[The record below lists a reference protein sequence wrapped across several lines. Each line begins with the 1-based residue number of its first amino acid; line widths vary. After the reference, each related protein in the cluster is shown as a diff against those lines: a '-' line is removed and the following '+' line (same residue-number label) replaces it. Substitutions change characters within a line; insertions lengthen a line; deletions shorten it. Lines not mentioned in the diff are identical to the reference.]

1 MSSVRTIYLADE
13 LNEKLKTEKNISAL
27 VSNLLREHYKNSKT
41 ENLTLEQVR
50 KRKTEIEN
58 GAGQIVVKELEALNE
73 IEQELLKTE
82 EEKKAEEEKKK
93 LRGIE
98 TFKDNI
104 RVFCD
109 VEESEVQS
117 LAEMFEI
124 ERINYDNFFDWCKA
138 KRIIMKA
145 EDIGNAKQDIQE
157 GSKEGV
163 QDNLQS

>member
-98 TFKDNI
+98 TFK
-104 RVFCD
+104 
-109 VEESEVQS
+109 
-117 LAEMFEI
+117 
-124 ERINYDNFFDWCKA
+124 
-138 KRIIMKA
+138 
-145 EDIGNAKQDIQE
+145 
-157 GSKEGV
+157 
-163 QDNLQS
+163 